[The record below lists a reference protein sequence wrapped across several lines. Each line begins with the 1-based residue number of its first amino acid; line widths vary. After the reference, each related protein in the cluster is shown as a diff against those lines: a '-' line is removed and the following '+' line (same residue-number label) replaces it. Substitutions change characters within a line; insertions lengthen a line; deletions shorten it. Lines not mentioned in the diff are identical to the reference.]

1 MSSSI
6 TYRPARSGR
15 IHGQSLVEFAL
26 ILPIMLTLFGAVVD
40 LSRLY
45 SSWIKLQAATRAAA
59 EYTATNSKTLA
70 TAQTDAQ
77 SLVCTQVTGSA
88 TCSTPTV
95 TVSSFGL
102 STTSAGA
109 STAHPVGSS
118 TVQTSMPFRT
128 LFPYPLFSQNGV
140 WTLAASGS
148 YSVVQGR

>member
-1 MSSSI
+1 
-6 TYRPARSGR
+6 
-15 IHGQSLVEFAL
+15 VEFAL

-59 EYTATNSKTLA
+59 EYTATNDQTSA

-77 SLVCTQVTGSA
+77 TLVCTQVTGSA
-88 TCSTPTV
+88 TCSMPTV

-109 STAHPVGSS
+109 SNAHPIGSS
-118 TVQTSMPFRT
+118 TVTTSMPFRT

-140 WTLAASGS
+140 WTLTASGS
-148 YSVVQGR
+148 YSIVQGRQ